1 MYRDTRKELERLESA
16 LLAEED
22 TPDMPGEDTPARQ
35 SFASG
40 YKAYNSDKTDEDPEV
55 YSRALLR
62 PQKRGRSLIL
72 LAVFLMLC
80 IGAAAVYW
88 LMRLWGIL

>member
-1 MYRDTRKELERLESA
+1 MYRDTQKELERLESA
-16 LLAEED
+16 LLAEENAPD
-22 TPDMPGEDTPARQ
+22 TQEENNAACQ

-40 YKAYNSDKTDEDPEV
+40 YKAYNSDKTDADPEV

-62 PQKRGRSLIL
+62 PQKRGRGRVLLI
-72 LAVFLMLC
+72 VFLMLC
-80 IGAAAVYW
+80 AAAAYW

>member
-1 MYRDTRKELERLESA
+1 MYRDTREELKRLESA

-22 TPDMPGEDTPARQ
+22 TPDMSGEDNPACQ

-40 YKAYNSDKTDEDPEV
+40 YKAYNSDKTDADPEV

-62 PQKRGRSLIL
+62 PQKRGRGRALLI
-72 LAVFLMLC
+72 VFLMLC
-80 IGAAAVYW
+80 AAAVYW

>member
-1 MYRDTRKELERLESA
+1 MYRDTREELERLESA

-40 YKAYNSDKTDEDPEV
+40 YKAYNSDKTDADPEV

-62 PQKRGRSLIL
+62 PQKRGLGRVLLI
-72 LAVFLMLC
+72 VFLMLC
-80 IGAAAVYW
+80 AAAVYW